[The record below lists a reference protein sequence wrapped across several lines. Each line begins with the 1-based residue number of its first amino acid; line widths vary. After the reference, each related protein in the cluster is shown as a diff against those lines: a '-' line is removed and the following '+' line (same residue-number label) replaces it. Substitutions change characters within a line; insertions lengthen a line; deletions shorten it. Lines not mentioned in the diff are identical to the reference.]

1 MGAQAFVYFLVL
13 FLCLSLIL
21 LSFCLLPFNSASL
34 SPLAVLQAQICLNDL
49 NISGI
54 SPWMSLLPIFL
65 NKQLSI
71 YKLFEL
77 H

>member
-1 MGAQAFVYFLVL
+1 MTLKWSSRELSSPVL
-13 FLCLSLIL
+13 S
-21 LSFCLLPFNSASL
+21 SASL
-34 SPLAVLQAQICLNDL
+34 SALAVLQAQICLNDL

-54 SPWMSLLPIFL
+54 SLWMSLLPIFL